1 MDPGN
6 PPPPSSAPEN
16 NGPMSPKVK
25 IFNKKLNKSN
35 FFCGKFH
42 QEAEI
47 NFAYKI
53 PADLETGFFPNCWL
67 LQDKSNCLA
76 RGYELSGVWCPEE
89 KMNLRGQL
97 TSASVC
103 LSVYFSATRPGF
115 HSNILHLGN
124 ISRLPSSNFLPRS
137 ISQRGKVSKVLHL
150 RAFWPPPP
158 TPVLHLSHL
167 ES

>member
-1 MDPGN
+1 MDPGK
-6 PPPPSSAPEN
+6 PSPPSSAPEN

-25 IFNKKLNKSN
+25 IFNKKLNQNN
-35 FFCGKFH
+35 FFCGKRH
-42 QEAEI
+42 WE
-47 NFAYKI
+47 AYKI
-53 PADLETGFFPNCWL
+53 SADLETGFFPNCWL

-103 LSVYFSATRPGF
+103 LSVYFSPTRPGF

>member
-1 MDPGN
+1 MTRMTTETAIKMVDWQSESDLDSIRN
-6 PPPPSSAPEN
+6 SCDVFVASFIERLRL
-16 NGPMSPKVK
+16 
-25 IFNKKLNKSN
+25 ILL
-35 FFCGKFH
+35 
-42 QEAEI
+42 
-47 NFAYKI
+47 
-53 PADLETGFFPNCWL
+53 ADLETGFFSNCWL

-103 LSVYFSATRPGF
+103 LSVYFSPTRPGF

>member
-1 MDPGN
+1 MDPGK
-6 PPPPSSAPEN
+6 PPPPLQPQKTMGQCHRKWKFSTKN
-16 NGPMSPKVK
+16 WTKV
-25 IFNKKLNKSN
+25 I

-42 QEAEI
+42 REAEI
-47 NFAYKI
+47 NFAHKI

-97 TSASVC
+97 TSASIC
-103 LSVYFSATRPGF
+103 LSVYFSPTRPGF

-150 RAFWPPPP
+150 RAFWPPP
-158 TPVLHLSHL
+158 TPVLHMSHL